1 MLVPYHSL
9 QEGAPSNEP
18 HPNQEDILQEGVPSN
33 EPHPNQEDISND
45 QCQPYQSSTD
55 AS

>member
-18 HPNQEDILQEGVPSN
+18 HSTQENTSD
-33 EPHPNQEDISND
+33 D
-45 QCQPYQSSTD
+45 QWQPYNSM
-55 AS
+55 